1 MLAKSSSGTPNFLS
15 ILTAADVFLD
25 PRVVGYLDEVLM
37 NCQVRIYTCTVLRF
51 EVNGLKFGLT
61 TISFWIVA
69 EDCRQVTG
77 IAFSGGGKV

>member
-37 NCQVRIYTCTVLRF
+37 NC
-51 EVNGLKFGLT
+51 
-61 TISFWIVA
+61 
-69 EDCRQVTG
+69 
-77 IAFSGGGKV
+77 